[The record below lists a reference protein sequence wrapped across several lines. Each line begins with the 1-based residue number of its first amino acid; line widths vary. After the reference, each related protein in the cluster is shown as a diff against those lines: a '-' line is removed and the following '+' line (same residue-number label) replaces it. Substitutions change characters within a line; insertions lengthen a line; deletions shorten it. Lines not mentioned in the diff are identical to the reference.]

1 MTQKSD
7 SEMSDLSNKDFK
19 AVSIKIFQYTIIS
32 MFETNEKK
40 KRVSTKKLKI
50 ERKTKEK
57 FDK

>member
-40 KRVSTKKLKI
+40 REFRL
-50 ERKTKEK
+50 RN
-57 FDK
+57 